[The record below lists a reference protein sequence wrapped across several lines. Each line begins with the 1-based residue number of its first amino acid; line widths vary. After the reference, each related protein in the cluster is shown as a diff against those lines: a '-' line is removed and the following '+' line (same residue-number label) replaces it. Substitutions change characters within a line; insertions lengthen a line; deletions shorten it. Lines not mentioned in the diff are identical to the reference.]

1 MAKRKIVSSFLPVSE
16 VCIYRL
22 TEINGQ
28 LTTCVFSQLHALQ
41 VLFFQAFVNFWTSD
55 TWWILAVLGKDKRE
69 KSNGEL

>member
-28 LTTCVFSQLHALQ
+28 LTMCVFSWLHALQ
-41 VLFFQAFVNFWTSD
+41 VLFFQAFVNFWRSD
-55 TWWILAVLGKDKRE
+55 TLVDLSSAGQR
-69 KSNGEL
+69 